1 MPLSLGLQC
10 WVPSAGALEA
20 SGLALKEVLG
30 YAVQVPGLGPGFPVG
45 TMADLRCFRLDRKPG
60 FCSVF
65 SFLN

>member
-30 YAVQVPGLGPGFPVG
+30 YAVQVRAWPRSRLPGRDDG
-45 TMADLRCFRLDRKPG
+45 
-60 FCSVF
+60 
-65 SFLN
+65 